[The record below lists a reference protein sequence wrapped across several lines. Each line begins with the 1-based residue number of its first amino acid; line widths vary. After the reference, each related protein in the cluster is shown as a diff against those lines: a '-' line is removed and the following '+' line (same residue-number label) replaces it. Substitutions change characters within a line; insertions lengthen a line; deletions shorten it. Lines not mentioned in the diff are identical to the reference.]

1 MRVKQEETHV
11 QRPWGNQERIRKVL
25 LVATVEGAGRMGNK
39 EQKKQAEARI
49 SVSGACV

>member
-11 QRPWGNQERIRKVL
+11 QRPWGNEERIRKVL
-25 LVATVEGAGRMGNK
+25 LVARVEGRRGKK